1 MVDVFF
7 LKFQRNNQ
15 QNALAMDSAKGKIL
29 RESLHFHRVVEM
41 KQPHTMTEP
50 FILALPYGICL
61 SHPHSMME
69 NTAFFSNVSAGG
81 PYG

>member
-1 MVDVFF
+1 MLFF

-50 FILALPYGICL
+50 IEKERFFFNFSSRLQAVILLVFREI
-61 SHPHSMME
+61 
-69 NTAFFSNVSAGG
+69 
-81 PYG
+81 